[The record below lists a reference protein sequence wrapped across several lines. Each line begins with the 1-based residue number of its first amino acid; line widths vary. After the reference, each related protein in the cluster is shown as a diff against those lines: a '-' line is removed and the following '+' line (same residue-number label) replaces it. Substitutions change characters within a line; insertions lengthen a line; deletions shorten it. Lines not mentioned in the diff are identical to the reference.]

1 MEVVTVNCPEDGQCT
16 YEIFKNKTLEIK
28 KDNLGS
34 IYPELTIGNGF
45 VLKFEYKKLENT
57 NYQDAGYR
65 EEIFIELDQ
74 ENLQFETTELIDKK
88 LFFARWCYCK
98 GQTGYYKIN

>member
-1 MEVVTVNCPEDGQCT
+1 
-16 YEIFKNKTLEIK
+16 
-28 KDNLGS
+28 
-34 IYPELTIGNGF
+34 
-45 VLKFEYKKLENT
+45 
-57 NYQDAGYR
+57 

-98 GQTGYYKIN
+98 GQTGYYKINQGKLTVTKIDNSNYDVHLVFKIDEVPQIINEIKHTFKLD